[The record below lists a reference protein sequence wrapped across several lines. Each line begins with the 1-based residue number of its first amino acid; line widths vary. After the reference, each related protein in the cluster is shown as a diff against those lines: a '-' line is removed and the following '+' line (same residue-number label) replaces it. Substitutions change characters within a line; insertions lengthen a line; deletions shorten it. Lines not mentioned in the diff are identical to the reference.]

1 MLNDCISLGPVKCK
15 KILMQRDGPKILQI
29 QVSPGHDFKGRH
41 GKSRLRNESISLKEV
56 ECVAGK
62 GLRGDRFFDYKEDF
76 KGQVTFFDQAV
87 ADDLQQRLGLSS
99 LDFTST
105 RRNVLVAGID
115 LSKLIGKRFSIGE
128 VAFIG
133 VEECAPCYWMNEA
146 LGPGA
151 EQMMRGRGG
160 LRCRI
165 LSGGVLRVGDVE
177 IAEW

>member
-1 MLNDCISLGPVKCK
+1 MLSDSPR
-15 KILMQRDGPKILQI
+15 ILEIH
-29 QVSPGHDFKGRH
+29 VSSGHDFKGRH
-41 GKSRLRNESISLKEV
+41 GKRRLRNKTKKLDEV

-62 GLRGDRFFDYKEDF
+62 GLRGDRFFDYEPDF

-87 ADDLQQRLGLSS
+87 ADDLRESLGLAS
-99 LDFTST
+99 LDFSKT
-105 RRNVLVAGID
+105 RRNVLTAGVD
-115 LSKLIGKRFSIGE
+115 LDRLIGKQFSIGD

-151 EQMMRGRGG
+151 EKILKGRGG

-165 LSGGVLRVGDVE
+165 LSDGILKVGRMEFVE
-177 IAEW
+177 LE